1 MILDFIGL
9 IIVLIIWTIFIKG
22 LALWRAAKN
31 NSKTWFI
38 VLLVVNTLGILEVLY
53 LLVFGKEKK

>member
-9 IIVLIIWTIFIKG
+9 FIVLIIWTIFIKG
-22 LALWRAAKN
+22 LALWRAARN

-38 VLLVVNTLGILEVLY
+38 ILLVVNTLGIVEILY